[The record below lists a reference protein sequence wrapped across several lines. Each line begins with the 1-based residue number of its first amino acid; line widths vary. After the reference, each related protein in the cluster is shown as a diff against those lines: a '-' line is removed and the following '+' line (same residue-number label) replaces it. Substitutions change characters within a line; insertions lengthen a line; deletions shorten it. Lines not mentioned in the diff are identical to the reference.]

1 MVGRD
6 IHYRTKSL
14 KELLEIYAFECGRI
28 NRKDAEITQ
37 RKVVTEV
44 CARMSNAF
52 TLLHEGEDVKAVY
65 RQLLKG
71 QSIKEE
77 EK

>member
-1 MVGRD
+1 MVERN

-14 KELLEIYAFECGRI
+14 KELLGIYAFECGRI
-28 NRKDAEITQ
+28 NRKAAEITQ
-37 RKVVTEV
+37 RQVITEV
-44 CARMSNAF
+44 CVRLSNAF

-71 QSIKEE
+71 
-77 EK
+77 

>member
-1 MVGRD
+1 MVERD

-28 NRKDAEITQ
+28 NREDAEITQ
-37 RKVVTEV
+37 RKVVTEAY
-44 CARMSNAF
+44 ARISDAF
-52 TLLHEGEDVKAVY
+52 ALLHDSEDVEAVY

-71 QSIKEE
+71 
-77 EK
+77 